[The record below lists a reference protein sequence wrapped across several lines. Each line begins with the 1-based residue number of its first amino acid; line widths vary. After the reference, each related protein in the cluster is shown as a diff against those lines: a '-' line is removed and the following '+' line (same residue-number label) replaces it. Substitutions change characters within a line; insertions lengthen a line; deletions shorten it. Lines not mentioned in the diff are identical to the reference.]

1 MWVLMSKELTKKA
14 IDLLLT
20 GATLLSEP
28 CPYCSGVR
36 VMKDGN
42 ALCVSCGKEPDKNN
56 DMEEP
61 DKRSKD
67 NSNPLVKLEKKLEK
81 LTDELSEESNY
92 EKQES
97 ILRSIT
103 SLVEIIKKMKN

>member
-42 ALCVSCGKEPDKNN
+42 ALCVNCGREPKDKG
-56 DMEEP
+56 M
-61 DKRSKD
+61 KD
-67 NSNPLVKLEKKLEK
+67 NTENNESNSTLEILETKLETLTKELEK
-81 LTDELSEESNY
+81 ESDH
-92 EKQES
+92 EKQQNILKS
-97 ILRSIT
+97 INSI
-103 SLVEIIKKMKN
+103 VEILGKIKK

>member
-1 MWVLMSKELTKKA
+1 MSKELTKKA

-42 ALCVSCGKEPDKNN
+42 ALCVSCGREPRN
-56 DMEEP
+56 
-61 DKRSKD
+61 
-67 NSNPLVKLEKKLEK
+67 EKKKNKTKNTESKSTLEILEEK
-81 LTDELSEESNY
+81 LDVLCKELEEESDHG
-92 EKQES
+92 KQENILKS
-97 ILRSIT
+97 IN
-103 SLVEIIKKMKN
+103 SLVEILEKMKK

>member
-42 ALCVSCGKEPDKNN
+42 ALCVNCGREPKDN
-56 DMEEP
+56 DM
-61 DKRSKD
+61 KD
-67 NSNPLVKLEKKLEK
+67 NTENNESNSTLEILETKLETLTKELEK
-81 LTDELSEESNY
+81 ESDH
-92 EKQES
+92 EKQQNILKS
-97 ILRSIT
+97 INSI
-103 SLVEIIKKMKN
+103 VEILGKIKK

>member
-1 MWVLMSKELTKKA
+1 MWVIMSKELTKKA

-42 ALCVSCGKEPDKNN
+42 ALCVNCGREPKDK
-56 DMEEP
+56 DM
-61 DKRSKD
+61 KD
-67 NSNPLVKLEKKLEK
+67 NTENNESNSTLEILETKLETLTKELEK
-81 LTDELSEESNY
+81 ESDH
-92 EKQES
+92 EKQQNILKS
-97 ILRSIT
+97 INSI
-103 SLVEIIKKMKN
+103 VEILGKIKK

>member
-42 ALCVSCGKEPDKNN
+42 ALCVNCGREPKDKG
-56 DMEEP
+56 M
-61 DKRSKD
+61 KD
-67 NSNPLVKLEKKLEK
+67 NTENNESNSTLEILETKLETLTKELEK
-81 LTDELSEESNY
+81 ESDH
-92 EKQES
+92 EKQQNILKS
-97 ILRSIT
+97 INSI
-103 SLVEIIKKMKN
+103 VEILSKIKK